1 MKLSSPSPKK
11 RGMQKSRRSQK
22 GRNCREVVW
31 ESLSQFSAVEAHGK
45 WLLDH
50 SEDNEEGMPERLLNL
65 NKK

>member
-1 MKLSSPSPKK
+1 MSFSKK
-11 RGMQKSRRSQK
+11 RGTQKSRRGRE
-22 GRNCREVVW
+22 GRNRRKVVW
-31 ESLSQFSAVEAHGK
+31 ENLSQLGAVEAHGK